1 MLFRKVDKHIRRLDS
16 DLSRFEQELQ
26 LKDPS
31 GRRTS
36 TASLSDLQS
45 LPYMSEFMYM
55 YMLCMYITTVYM
67 YAKQCA
73 CTCVQMHVHMYIL
86 IAPNEIKVCCSFH

>member
-55 YMLCMYITTVYM
+55 LCMYITTVYM

-73 CTCVQMHVHMYIL
+73 CTCIQMHVHMYIL
-86 IAPNEIKVCCSFH
+86 IAPNEIKVCCSLH